1 MVSVDG
7 EPHAAPV
14 PRARTL
20 LDLVRETVVK
30 WPDRLAIDADDAQ
43 LTHAELFDAAR
54 ALAGRLRRRGI
65 GPGDR
70 VGVHLPSDSVD
81 LYVAILG
88 VLHAGAAYVPVDAG
102 DPPTRTAEIWE
113 RAAVVAVV
121 ESRLAM
127 RELRPPAAN
136 GRTAGPDDEAWVTFA
151 AGSMP
156 RTGVAVSHRAVV
168 TFIETR
174 AAAERLGAQDRA
186 LAALPQGFD
195 ASHAEMWL
203 AWRAGAVL
211 VPVPRS
217 LARGGTERRRWLA
230 ERRVNVELESLA
242 SPCGALLQSD
252 TLPKT
257 SRRRR

>member
-7 EPHAAPV
+7 EPHAPPI

-20 LDLVRETVVK
+20 LDLVRETVVE
-30 WPDRLAIDADDAQ
+30 WPDRLAIDADDGQ

-54 ALAGRLRRRGI
+54 ALAGRLRRSGI

-88 VLHAGAAYVPVDAG
+88 VLHAGAAYVPVDAE
-102 DPPTRTAEIWE
+102 DPPARTAEIWE

-121 ESRLAM
+121 ESRLAT

-136 GRTAGPDDEAWVTFA
+136 GRAACPDDEAWVIFA
-151 AGSMP
+151 AGSSP
-156 RTGVAVSHRAVV
+156 LSGVAVSHRTAV

-174 AAAERLGAQDRA
+174 AAAGRLDARDRA
-186 LAALPQGFD
+186 LAAVPEGFD

-211 VPVPRS
+211 VPAPRS

-230 ERRVNVELESLA
+230 ARRVNVELESM
-242 SPCGALLQSD
+242 S
-252 TLPKT
+252 LPVRSIT
-257 SRRRR
+257 PE